1 MLAFILFP
9 ASILLMKKFSQD
21 LNFKDAGLA
30 LSRTLLIRNIPQHLA
45 TENFMRKHLSEAYP
59 DLNVTDVSMA
69 YDVSDLT
76 ERTEELRDAR
86 DARRLGEK
94 YQLEHGGEILMMYP
108 RACSRFSGLF
118 CRCCSEKVSLKS
130 LNCSKVGL
138 KQLKKFQKAG
148 VLVR

>member
-1 MLAFILFP
+1 
-9 ASILLMKKFSQD
+9 MKKFSED

-45 TENFMRKHLSEAYP
+45 TENLMRKHLTEAYP
-59 DLNVTDVSMA
+59 SLTVTEVSMA

-86 DARRLGEK
+86 DARRLGEQ
-94 YQLEHGGEILMMYP
+94 YQLEHEGESLMMYP

-118 CRCCSEKVSLKS
+118 YLCCSEKVRPTSTSTSL
-130 LNCSKVGL
+130 
-138 KQLKKFQKAG
+138 
-148 VLVR
+148 

>member
-1 MLAFILFP
+1 
-9 ASILLMKKFSQD
+9 MKNFSAD

-118 CRCCSEKVSLKS
+118 CSCCSEKVELDWSD
-130 LNCSKVGL
+130 
-138 KQLKKFQKAG
+138 
-148 VLVR
+148 